1 MSVSNIVP
9 SLSPEEL
16 IRLFRKEAKIA
27 ANGSVTFTRRGVSRL
42 TDKSKDSLLRLF
54 LKIKGGAVLGK
65 IVHSETL
72 EFAQGSSFSGGA
84 ILNKKTKYAKP
95 LSKPLMPFSGMDF
108 TGNEGIPEVLVS
120 AILAHYDKLGS
131 TRCED
136 LRLIFDS
143 VGLRQSV
150 HTAQNWEAN
159 QSQADRVAYR
169 YLLAEPRNWDKQFP
183 DEFYS
188 QLERLTGISL
198 TGSNRPHYWANLTNE
213 LVYDHLP
220 REIAD
225 GVRNAKTANDG
236 MDKLHQYL
244 SPDGLD
250 MLKKHLEVLMHL
262 MSGAGSIEEV
272 RSMAIRSFRGEYQL
286 KLSLN

>member
-1 MSVSNIVP
+1 MSISNIVP

-27 ANGSVTFTRRGVSRL
+27 SDGSVEFSRKGIARL
-42 TDKSKDSLLRLF
+42 TGKSKPTIQLLLANV
-54 LKIKGGAVLGK
+54 GAGK
-65 IVHSETL
+65 NLSSTL
-72 EFAQGSSFSGGA
+72 QRYTGSHFNGA
-84 ILNKKTKYAKP
+84 A
-95 LSKPLMPFSGMDF
+95 
-108 TGNEGIPEVLVS
+108 IPETVTW
-120 AILAHYDKLGS
+120 AIISHYARKGIE
-131 TRCED
+131 RCQD
-136 LRLIFDS
+136 LQDLIGS
-143 VGLRQSV
+143 VGLRVSV
-150 HTAQNWEAN
+150 HLAQNWETN
-159 QSQADRVAYR
+159 QSQSDRVAYR

-198 TGSNRPHYWANLTNE
+198 PGSSRPHYWANLTNE

-225 GVRNAKTANDG
+225 GVRNAKAANDG

-250 MLKKHLEVLMHL
+250 ILKKHLEVLMHL